1 MSFAFVRNVLLLM
14 VFALVSAI
22 AAAQGVVSDL
32 ENENAE
38 KILMWLQIVTS
49 VIGTFSLIAA
59 ATPTKRDD
67 RIVGKLLKVVDFLG
81 ANFGAAKNKGK

>member
-1 MSFAFVRNVLLLM
+1 MSFQFVRNILLL
-14 VFALVSAI
+14 VIFLLVSAI
-22 AAAQGVVSDL
+22 AAAQGVVPDMENDL
-32 ENENAE
+32 AE
-38 KILMWLQIVTS
+38 KVILWLQILTS

-81 ANFGAAKNKGK
+81 ANFGAAKNNGK

>member
-14 VFALVSAI
+14 VLVLVSAI
-22 AAAQGVVSDL
+22 AAAQGPVPDL
-32 ENENAE
+32 ENETAE
-38 KILMWLQIVTS
+38 KVLMWLQIVTS

-67 RIVGKLLKVVDFLG
+67 RILGYLMKIVDFLG
-81 ANFGAAKNKGK
+81 ANFGAAKNKEK